1 MNKSVKFI
9 MSTMLAGIMV
19 TNMYG
24 NVVLAEENDGD
35 DTVIIIDGETDN
47 NQNQDQIPEEF
58 PEQNLDDGD
67 EGETSDFC

>member
-1 MNKSVKFI
+1 